1 MGRGKVTG
9 GDRWDLRVPAVS
21 IFPGHRGQVDQ
32 LTRVPPFSASVPG
45 WTSTRRAQTGTGS
58 RTRPVTL
65 MEPHLDG
72 LAVLKAMQEERLE
85 ARVLVLTSSQ
95 NEDHLLAAVRAG
107 ALSFLPKTAG
117 ADLVVESVRAAS
129 RGESVLEP
137 SATARLLRELRGR
150 AKRDPLDELS
160 PREPD
165 VLKAMARGRSNRQI
179 AKDLSV
185 TEETVKSHVSSI
197 LAKLGLSDRTQAGI
211 FGLQHH
217 LVPLDEALDE

>member
-58 RTRPVTL
+58 RTRPDTL

-72 LAVLKAMQEERLE
+72 LAVLKATQEERLE

-107 ALSFLPKTAG
+107 
-117 ADLVVESVRAAS
+117 
-129 RGESVLEP
+129 
-137 SATARLLRELRGR
+137 
-150 AKRDPLDELS
+150 
-160 PREPD
+160 
-165 VLKAMARGRSNRQI
+165 RS
-179 AKDLSV
+179 
-185 TEETVKSHVSSI
+185 EERRVGK
-197 LAKLGLSDRTQAGI
+197 
-211 FGLQHH
+211 
-217 LVPLDEALDE
+217 EC